1 MPKNPGDSMPPHDQE
16 TDLQA
21 GRRMMNIREILN
33 NELAESD
40 IRESR
45 ADMTWRELSLFALSF
60 DAFEHW
66 GSFEKCAEI
75 AEQESPGTLTDLRTK
90 LFMMQRFYRHSHF
103 RGHRSYPN
111 FVWIWSMPSGSGC
124 EPANGTEGP

>member
-1 MPKNPGDSMPPHDQE
+1 MPPRDQE
-16 TDLQA
+16 TNLQTA
-21 GRRMMNIREILN
+21 MRMMNIREIPN

-40 IRESR
+40 IPESR
-45 ADMTWRELSLFALSF
+45 ADMTWRELSSFVLSF

-75 AEQESPGTLTDLRTK
+75 AQQESPGTLTDLRTK

-103 RGHRSYPN
+103 RVPSLVPKFCLDLVDAIRECVRS
-111 FVWIWSMPSGSGC
+111 GKRD
-124 EPANGTEGP
+124 